1 VDLSPESWGRFLN
14 GRFFETG
21 QSWLRQMAGFL
32 SKLAS
37 GAPAIRRFSCRRR
50 HKFNRRK

>member
-32 SKLAS
+32 SKLAQWRS
-37 GAPAIRRFSCRRR
+37 DYPPLLVRAAS
-50 HKFNRRK
+50 